1 LDNKRL
7 FLAALLSLGVLVL
20 WQVVFP
26 APKPAPPAPTVAPPL
41 AASPSGAPPQAG
53 AVAPV
58 AAAPTAAGVPSAPAG
73 VAALEPIVGAA
84 ESREVL
90 ESANYRAEF
99 SSRGAQL
106 ISFQLLRHNAAD
118 GKTLELIRRRAA
130 APDGAPQ
137 WPFPFALVD
146 AAGAPLAVNQKI
158 FAVDRPDANSLRF
171 RYRGPEGDV
180 EKVFRPLAD
189 GFEAGLTVAGRT
201 DWGFTLG
208 QGLRNPTADE
218 LKSQFGR
225 RMVSWRSG
233 SAVDQADSSSL
244 EPQVIPA
251 AGLSWVALEDNYFI
265 SALLPKKPVTASIR
279 ALIESPAAAGASGS
293 TFEVAPPKD
302 QLSGDRKKLNREQEV
317 LIYPQADSTEVR
329 TYFGAKSYEVLA
341 SLGVGL
347 EKTIR
352 WGTFGFLARPLL
364 LALRWIHD
372 HVVPN
377 YGWSIVLMT
386 FLINI
391 LLLPLN
397 HKSYVSMKKMQQ
409 LNPRMEAIKE
419 KWRPK
424 LKDKQG
430 RPNLENQRKMQEE
443 VSALFKAEGVSP
455 VGGCLPILLQMPLLF
470 AFYSLLSSAVEL
482 RGAPWVGWIHD
493 LAQADPYYILPTV
506 MGATQFLQQRLSPQV
521 GDPVQ
526 RRMFQ
531 LMPIFFTVLFLGFPA
546 GLVLYW
552 LVSNLFG
559 VGRQLTYNT
568 IQKRAEAK

>member
-7 FLAALLSLGVLVL
+7 FLAALLSLGVLMA
-20 WQVVFP
+20 WQVMFP
-26 APKPAPPAPTVAPPL
+26 PPK
-41 AASPSGAPPQAG
+41 PPQAPQSTPSPVAG
-53 AVAPV
+53 AAAPMATTPPSVASSAPAAVAP
-58 AAAPTAAGVPSAPAG
+58 TPA
-73 VAALEPIVGAA
+73 VEMEPIFAGGEAK
-84 ESREVL
+84 EVL
-90 ESANYRAEF
+90 ETPEYRAEF
-99 SSRGAQL
+99 SSRGGQL
-106 ISFQLLRHNAAD
+106 VSFQLLRHRGAD
-118 GKTLELIRRRAA
+118 GQPLEVVRHRAVH
-130 APDGAPQ
+130 PDASPQ
-137 WPFPFALVD
+137 WLFPFGLVD
-146 AAGAPLAVNQKI
+146 AAGQPLEVNQRY
-158 FAVDRPDANSLRF
+158 FVADRPDPASLRF

-180 EKVFRPLAD
+180 EKVFRPLAS
-189 GFEAGLTVAGRT
+189 GLEAKIVVAGRN

-208 QGLRNPTADE
+208 QGIRNPSAEE

-225 RMVSWRSG
+225 RMASWRSG
-233 SAVDQADSSSL
+233 STVDKVDSSNLEAQSL
-244 EPQVIPA
+244 PA

-265 SALLPKKPVTASIR
+265 AAALPLKPVAATIR
-279 ALIESPAAAGASGS
+279 GLLEQPPVAGAAGS
-293 TFEVAPPKD
+293 TFELAPAKD
-302 QLSGDRKKLNREQEV
+302 QLGDRKKLNREQEI
-317 LIYPQADSTEVR
+317 LLYPQADTAEVR

-341 SLGVGL
+341 SFGVGL

-352 WGTFGFLARPLL
+352 WGTLGFLARPLL

-386 FLINI
+386 LLINV

-419 KWRPK
+419 KWRSR

-430 RPNLENQRKMQEE
+430 RPNLEAQRKMQEE
-443 VSALFKAEGVSP
+443 ISALWKAEGASP

-482 RGAPWVGWIHD
+482 RGAPWIGWIQD
-493 LAQADPYYILPTV
+493 LSQADRYYILPTV

-552 LVSNLFG
+552 LVSNVFG